1 MTTVETQNV
10 ESTLPFYP
18 VLPDFQKSTAFWNV
32 PKLCPFVLL
41 VRATCRWRWVWNIAE
56 VLGEKPVPMPLFPSH
71 ILHGYLRSNTSLHSE
86 RLATNRL
93 IERLGWTWN
102 IPKGSART
110 AQYAHLVNAVYGNN
124 HCLLW
129 ETYKTHKCTVW
140 AECRI
145 VGC

>member
-86 RLATNRL
+86 RLATNWL

-102 IPKGSART
+102 IPKGSARQSKIFLFSCSLSEKIKIKIQRT
-110 AQYAHLVNAVYGNN
+110 TILSMIQDGMKLGPLH
-124 HCLLW
+124 
-129 ETYKTHKCTVW
+129 
-140 AECRI
+140 
-145 VGC
+145 